1 MEQSNPY
8 AAPTSQ
14 LDTFSHQCKRDG
26 KYLILPNGSDLPARC
41 IKCNAPVEHD
51 TKRITLYW
59 HTPWLYLLILLNILI
74 YIVIGL
80 IARRTHSVTPYLCD
94 SHRRQRRTRMT
105 LGLATCF
112 SCVALIFVGAHFQWD
127 AIFGLAILGA
137 LVSLLVTIFTTR
149 RLYANKITKEYVRI
163 GGCGEAFLASIKNS

>member
-59 HTPWLYLLILLNILI
+59 HTPWLYLLVLLNILI
-74 YIVIGL
+74 YIVVGL
-80 IARRTHSVTPYLCD
+80 IARRTHAVTPYLCED
-94 SHRRQRRTRMT
+94 HRRQRRIRMT
-105 LGLATCF
+105 IGLGFCF
-112 SCVALIFVGAHFQWD
+112 SSLALIFVAAQFQLD
-127 AIFGLAILGA
+127 VLFGLGFLGA
-137 LVSLLVTIFTTR
+137 FVSLLATIFMTR